1 VGIDEKIPIDI
12 TIPTRVALE
21 LRKRGLKCCD
31 PHDLTVTK
39 FRAVLITHKY
49 KGTVIYEIGIKI
61 DRFGLFAFCQLYGKN
76 AQPSSSRSLEG
87 KEYGN
92 VTGWFSQSWK
102 EMASV
107 LGKDTKA
114 YMRNNGLELIK
125 DLMPGPPKRKISAK
139 DFRHIINHFERWVRY
154 LQSYFERLKPL
165 V

>member
-1 VGIDEKIPIDI
+1 MGINEKIPIDI
-12 TIPTRVALE
+12 TFPARVILE

-39 FRAVLITHKY
+39 FRAVLIPYKY

-61 DRFGLFAFCQLYGKN
+61 DRFGLFVFCQLYGKKSL
-76 AQPSSSRSLEG
+76 PPSSRSFEG

-125 DLMPGPPKRKISAK
+125 DLMPGPPKRKISAE
-139 DFRHIINHFERWVRY
+139 DFRHIINNFERWIRH
-154 LQSYFERLKPL
+154 LQFYFGRLNL
-165 V
+165 